1 MFLFYNK
8 SGNECV
14 LKDGNQNTV
23 CTFSGVTLSRDEK
36 NGVYEIVRN
45 GDLTILCRV
54 PEQCTAVVR
63 SDDRLYGSVAFSSEA
78 SEQSS
83 SADEALER
91 LLARLANRTEAA
103 VAQEKAERVAESGQ
117 VAEADE

>member
-1 MFLFYNK
+1 MFYNK

-54 PEQCTAVVR
+54 PAQCAALVR
-63 SDDRLYGSVAFSSEA
+63 SDERLYGSVAFPSET
-78 SEQSS
+78 SGESS
-83 SADEALER
+83 SGGDVLERILSYVVSRSDTVAADE
-91 LLARLANRTEAA
+91 
-103 VAQEKAERVAESGQ
+103 SGTD
-117 VAEADE
+117 ADGADGDDR